1 MAGALPAVPRCLGA
15 LQPFVRRGQ
24 EFLAGALAMEGWEPA
39 RTCAMAHLCFAYADR
54 MGNEAALALEAAA
67 KRPDADGA
75 AALAALPGVDAFL
88 MMLGR
93 ARDESARFR
102 HADDDKD
109 LGECSLF
116 LFDRADAEEVAGRA
130 SKTTARA
137 FYTSRLLM
145 DVSQLFGELPH
156 MVAQRR
162 KYAQWR
168 ANTITRALL
177 VASTLPPYRGWW
189 SFYEDLEVEHVKRA
203 HAELS
208 AASRHLFEN
217 LVTEHH
223 DADAAMAD
231 APMTDAGGGGTT
243 LASSSS
249 SSSTSAPTAS
259 SSSSSLHAA
268 PKVED
273 VYTWADA
280 DRSTLG
286 RGSFGVVRRVTH
298 RRSRRQYAMKTLQV
312 HIRPPPTR

>member
-1 MAGALPAVPRCLGA
+1 MLGALPALPRCLGA
-15 LQPFVRRGQ
+15 LQPYVRRGQ

-39 RTCAMAHLCFAYADR
+39 RNCAMAHLCFAYADR
-54 MGNEAALALEAAA
+54 KGNEAALALEATA

-75 AALAALPGVDAFL
+75 AALAALTGVDAFL

-168 ANTITRALL
+168 ANTLIRALL
-177 VASTLPPYRGWW
+177 VASTLPPYHGWW
-189 SFYEDLEVEHVKRA
+189 S
-203 HAELS
+203 
-208 AASRHLFEN
+208 
-217 LVTEHH
+217 
-223 DADAAMAD
+223 
-231 APMTDAGGGGTT
+231 T
-243 LASSSS
+243 LASTFTPP
-249 SSSTSAPTAS
+249 TSPP
-259 SSSSSLHAA
+259 HAA

-298 RRSRRQYAMKTLQV
+298 RHSRRQYAMKTLQV
-312 HIRPPPTR
+312 RPPTR